1 LFHFTQNLL
10 LFADIEVMKTVLL
23 LLLVTS
29 VYAQAEFEKKISKEN
44 EAAMNNEKLKCR
56 WVCDKKLYKE
66 QQITEAI
73 SFYKNAKEYSFSK
86 KEF

>member
-1 LFHFTQNLL
+1 
-10 LFADIEVMKTVLL
+10 MKTAFLF
-23 LLLVTS
+23 LLVS
-29 VYAQAEFEKKISKEN
+29 FVSAQTEFEKKISKEN

-66 QQITEAI
+66 QKITEAI

>member
-1 LFHFTQNLL
+1 MAQTLL
-10 LFADIEVMKTVLL
+10 YLADMHTMKSLLL
-23 LLLVTS
+23 LLLVS
-29 VYAQAEFEKKISKEN
+29 FVCAQTQFEKKISKEN
-44 EAAMNNEKLKCR
+44 EAAMNNEKIKCR

-86 KEF
+86 QEF

>member
-1 LFHFTQNLL
+1 
-10 LFADIEVMKTVLL
+10 MKTAFLF
-23 LLLVTS
+23 LLVS
-29 VYAQAEFEKKISKEN
+29 FVSAQTEFEKKISKEN

-56 WVCDKKLYKE
+56 GVCDKKLYKE
-66 QQITEAI
+66 QKITEAI